1 MITIDVR
8 NVNDALSYAMRMFK
22 QPSFGRTVSPRG
34 MATIEA
40 EMPVATVYHQP
51 QERVLFNQTR
61 NANPFLHFF
70 GSLWMLAGR
79 SDAKFLAEFAP
90 RMVDF
95 TEDGKILWGAYG
107 ARWKYWFEDTN
118 QIEDVLQLLRKDPD
132 SRRAVLTMWD
142 PSRDLQDHKDIP
154 CNTHVYFKLRNNHL
168 DMTVCC
174 RSNDMLWGC
183 YGADVVDFSMLLEYM
198 KCKLDVDMGI
208 YTHLSDSFH
217 VYLPP
222 HPSGKVWQ
230 RCYEAAWNHSDDL
243 YNANEVRPFPLG
255 AETDEWDNDL
265 KYMFRMYDKQRPDHF
280 NINEFETPFFY
291 KVVAPMW
298 GAWFYKEQD
307 QKMGSA
313 LGIAASDWRT
323 AAVNWLVKNWK
334 KG

>member
-22 QPSFGRTVSPRG
+22 QPSFGRKVSPRG
-34 MATIEA
+34 MVTIEA
-40 EMPVATVYHQP
+40 EKPVVTVYNRP
-51 QERVLFNQTR
+51 DERVLFNQTR

-79 SDAKFLAEFAP
+79 QDAKFLAEFAP

-95 TEDGKILWGAYG
+95 TDDGKVLWGAYG
-107 ARWKYWFEDTN
+107 ARWKSWFDTD
-118 QIEDVLQLLRKDPD
+118 QLADVLKLLRHDPD
-132 SRRAVLTMWD
+132 SRRAVLAMWD

-154 CNTHVYFKLRNNHL
+154 CNTHVYFKLRDNHL

-198 KCKLDVDMGI
+198 KCKLDVDMGT

-222 HPSGKVWQ
+222 HPSGKVWAK
-230 RCYEAAWNHSDDL
+230 CEEATWNHSDDL
-243 YNANEVRPFPLG
+243 YNANEVKPFPLG
-255 AETDEWDNDL
+255 AEGPEWDEDL
-265 KYMFRMYDKQRPDHF
+265 QKMFQWYDGKNTDIDPV
-280 NINEFETPFFY
+280 TPFF
-291 KVVAPMW
+291 KQVVAPMW
-298 GAWFYKEQD
+298 KSWFSNASYDRRVEVA
-307 QKMGSA
+307 M
-313 LGIAASDWRT
+313 GIAASDWRT
-323 AAVNWLVKNWK
+323 AAVNWLVRKWK
-334 KG
+334 KGQ